1 MAKVDRP
8 ETIHRIQ
15 EQFSAPGVRRAL
27 AGSYRNPLEA
37 VAELVDNSWDARIE
51 GSPLA
56 VSLTANRNRLV
67 VSDIG
72 GDGMDLEGLTKL
84 MHWGESG
91 KKDDGISIGQF
102 GVGGKAA
109 MAFLGKSVH
118 ISSSPAGSSRR
129 FDLKIGDWSA
139 NQSSFEVVESAT
151 EIEQGYVVISI
162 ENLRYNPR
170 LMTPEMITRRLG
182 STYREPL
189 LGGELSITVGSDRKS
204 MSKVSPLEIPYVTT
218 PGLTPEK
225 LNVQTSTGEVI
236 RVEIGVV
243 DSADM
248 AADPRL
254 TPGFRTDYR
263 GRLIADGMFFGMDP
277 KNYPGLVGQVSLRE
291 ATVLTNKTGFATG
304 DPRYISAAEAVQRTI
319 EPWAKKLEGRR
330 PVEDPKVA
338 KERAS
343 AESAK
348 RDVEGILSSSDILMD
363 DELIGVSSGRR
374 PAAKDGAEKKEVP
387 TGRTRKDSEGKT
399 PPAHD
404 ATDGIDLVKRK
415 GLLARWDIESFGNSQ
430 TEAEIVFGNMGIGE
444 KQVGKNGPYLR
455 FNADHPSYLRVRDSV
470 DPLALREHLAHVG
483 AFVYLRYLVEARH
496 ESNFNLFHDK
506 YNALRT
512 KISEYYLELSSRRV
526 K

>member
-1 MAKVDRP
+1 MTKVDRP

-15 EQFSAPGVRRAL
+15 EQFSATGVRRAF
-27 AGSYRNPLEA
+27 AGAYRNPLEA
-37 VAELVDNSWDARIE
+37 IEELIDNSWDARIE
-51 GSPLA
+51 GTPLA
-56 VSLTANRNRLV
+56 ISLIAARNRLV
-67 VSDIG
+67 ISDIG
-72 GDGMDLEGLTKL
+72 GKGMDLDGLTKL

-91 KKDDGISIGQF
+91 KTDDGVSIGQF

-109 MAFLGKSVH
+109 MASLGKSVH
-118 ISSSPAGSSRR
+118 ISTSPAGSSSR
-129 FDLKIGDWSA
+129 FDLRIVDWSA
-139 NQSSFEVVESAT
+139 NQSLFEVTESAT

-162 ENLRYNPR
+162 EDLKYNPR
-170 LMTPEMITRRLG
+170 LTTPEMIARRLG
-182 STYREPL
+182 STYRGPL
-189 LGGELSITVGSDRKS
+189 RGGELSITVGSDKKS
-204 MSKVSPLEIPYVTT
+204 MSRVSPLEIPYITT
-218 PGLTPEK
+218 PGLSPEI
-225 LNVQTSTGEVI
+225 LNVQTSTGEVV
-236 RVEIGVV
+236 RVEIGIV
-243 DSADM
+243 DSADL

-254 TPGFRTDYR
+254 TAGFRTDYR
-263 GRLIADGMFFGMDP
+263 GRLIADGMFFGMDQ
-277 KNYPGLVGQVSLRE
+277 KNYPGLVGQVSLAQ

-304 DPRYISAAEAVQRTI
+304 DPRYSSAAEAVQRTM

-348 RDVEGILSSSDILMD
+348 RDVEGILSGSDILME

-374 PAAKDGAEKKEVP
+374 PSTKEDNGNSESP

-404 ATDGIDLVKRK
+404 ATDGIDLIRRR

-430 TEAEIVFGNMGIGE
+430 TEAEIVFGDKGVGE
-444 KQVGKNGPYLR
+444 KQPGKNGPYLR
-455 FNADHPSYLRVRDSV
+455 FNADHPSYLRVRDNP

-483 AFVYLRYLVEARH
+483 SFVYLKYLVEAKH
-496 ESNFNLFHDK
+496 DSSFGLFHEK
-506 YNALRT
+506 YNMLRT
-512 KISEYYLELSSRRV
+512 KISEYYLELSARRA